1 MKLYYTPAACSLS
14 PHIALR
20 EAGLAF
26 DMTRVDLATGKTE
39 TGVDFATVNPSGYV
53 PVLVLDDGSLLM
65 EGPAIVQYVA
75 DRAPEKMLAPPN
87 GTLERYRL
95 QAMLNFIATELH
107 KAFGPLF
114 NPAAGDDWKNASR
127 TQIAARFDHVQA
139 QLKGPYLFG
148 EQFTV
153 ADAYLFTVLGWGKY
167 CDIDIAKWPKL
178 AEFAARVAR
187 RPAVQ
192 EALKAE
198 GLV

>member
-1 MKLYYTPAACSLS
+1 MKLYYAPAACSLS
-14 PHIALR
+14 PHIVLR

-39 TGVDFATVNPSGYV
+39 SGADFSSVNPNGYV

-75 DRAPEKMLAPPN
+75 DRVPEKKLAPPN
-87 GTLERYRL
+87 GSMERYRL

-107 KAFGPLF
+107 KAFGALF
-114 NPAAGDDWKNASR
+114 NPAAGDDSKKAAR
-127 TQIAARFDHVQA
+127 AQIAARFAYLQD

-148 EQFTV
+148 DQFTV

-167 CDIDIAKWPKL
+167 CDIDIAVWPKL
-178 AEFAARVAR
+178 AEYAGRIAQ

-192 EALKAE
+192 AALKAE